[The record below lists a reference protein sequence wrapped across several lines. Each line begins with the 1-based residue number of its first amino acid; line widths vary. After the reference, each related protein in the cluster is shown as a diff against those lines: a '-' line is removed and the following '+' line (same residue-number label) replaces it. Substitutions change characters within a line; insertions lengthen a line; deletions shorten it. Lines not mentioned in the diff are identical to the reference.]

1 MTKRKKILPVYS
13 ENGNGMKVK
22 MCCASCAHKALTGK
36 FRYRK
41 CLKHQCKTKAHNVC
55 CDWKM
60 NKPSQRAGTPGDG
73 QVKRKEY
80 LMFLVSVREAERR
93 AEKQGQAV
101 PEKSIEEIRA
111 LFEQEHGSIY
121 INI

>member
-22 MCCASCAHKALTGK
+22 MCCASCANKALTGK
-36 FRYRK
+36 LRYRK

-60 NKPSQRAGTPGDG
+60 NKPSQQAGTPGDG
-73 QVKRKEY
+73 RVKRREY
-80 LMFLVSVREAERR
+80 LMFLLEVREAERR

-101 PEKSIEEIRA
+101 QEKSIEEIRA
-111 LFEQEHGSIY
+111 EFELTNGSIY
-121 INI
+121 ID